1 MPLVTVKLMD
11 EVFSTAQK
19 KELIT
24 KITDTLVDI
33 EGEAMHPVTWVVIEE
48 VKSGDWGI
56 GGNALT
62 ADDLR
67 RMQAD

>member
-1 MPLVTVKLMD
+1 MD